1 MDIQR
6 SLQLLGGGLFALTVI
21 TGFCC
26 PPGLVPSI
34 VSMGLACATAVVF
47 LGVLVMS
54 LAKNHRIGGL
64 VKAVI
69 YIALILVLVGS
80 AGTYFLNNDALV
92 EMSQGDA
99 VVLNEDGYTLA
110 FAGSNGTELAN
121 ASFEVV
127 LTRPDMVSFHETISQ
142 NDPLKIDGVRVHPME
157 VYEDGAVFLIEQDIF
172 TKIMGLGGILF
183 LIGLGLMVLPT
194 ARKKGVQ

>member
-6 SLQLLGGGLFALTVI
+6 SLQLLGGGLFALAVI

-34 VSMGLACATAVVF
+34 VSVGLACATAVVF
-47 LGVLVMS
+47 LGVLVLT

-69 YIALILVLVGS
+69 YTSLILMLVGS

-92 EMSQGDA
+92 EMSHGDVA
-99 VVLNEDGYTLA
+99 VLNEDGYTLA
-110 FAGSNGTELAN
+110 FNGSDGTELSS

-142 NDPLKIDGVRVHPME
+142 NEPLKIDGLRIHPME
-157 VYEDGAVFLIEQDIF
+157 VYEDGAVFLFEEDIF
-172 TKIMGLGGILF
+172 TKVMGLGGIFF
-183 LIGLGLMVLPT
+183 LIGLGLLALPT

>member
-6 SLQLLGGGLFALTVI
+6 SLQLLGGGLFALAVI

-26 PPGLVPSI
+26 SPGLVPSI
-34 VSMGLACATAVVF
+34 VSVGLACATAVVF
-47 LGVLVMS
+47 LGVLVLT

-69 YIALILVLVGS
+69 YTSLILMLVGS

-92 EMSQGDA
+92 EMSHGDVA
-99 VVLNEDGYTLA
+99 VLNEDGYTLA
-110 FAGSNGTELAN
+110 FNGSDGTELSN

-142 NDPLKIDGVRVHPME
+142 NEPLKIDGLRIHPME
-157 VYEDGAVFLIEQDIF
+157 VYEDGAVFLFEEDIF
-172 TKIMGLGGILF
+172 TKVMGLGGILF
-183 LIGLGLMVLPT
+183 LIGLGLLALPT

>member
-6 SLQLLGGGLFALTVI
+6 SLQLLGGGLFTLAVI

-34 VSMGLACATAVVF
+34 VSVGLACATAVVF
-47 LGVLVMS
+47 LGVLVLT

-69 YIALILVLVGS
+69 YTSLILMLVGS

-92 EMSQGDA
+92 EMSHGDVA
-99 VVLNEDGYTLA
+99 VLNEDGYTLA
-110 FAGSNGTELAN
+110 FNGSDGTELSN

-142 NDPLKIDGVRVHPME
+142 NEPLKIDGLRIHPME
-157 VYEDGAVFLIEQDIF
+157 VYEDGAVFLFEEDIF
-172 TKIMGLGGILF
+172 TKVMGLGGILF
-183 LIGLGLMVLPT
+183 LIGLGLLALPT

>member
-6 SLQLLGGGLFALTVI
+6 SLQLLGGGLFALAVI

-34 VSMGLACATAVVF
+34 VSVGLACATAVVF
-47 LGVLVMS
+47 LGVLV
-54 LAKNHRIGGL
+54 LTLVKNHRIGGL

-69 YIALILVLVGS
+69 YTSLILMLVGS

-92 EMSQGDA
+92 EMSHGDVA
-99 VVLNEDGYTLA
+99 VLNEDGYTLA
-110 FAGSNGTELAN
+110 FNGSDGTELSN

-142 NDPLKIDGVRVHPME
+142 NEPLKIDGLRIHPME
-157 VYEDGAVFLIEQDIF
+157 VYEDGAVFLFEEDIF
-172 TKIMGLGGILF
+172 TKVMGLGGILF
-183 LIGLGLMVLPT
+183 LIGLGLLALPT

>member
-6 SLQLLGGGLFALTVI
+6 SLQLLGGGLFALAVI

-34 VSMGLACATAVVF
+34 VSVGLACATAVVF
-47 LGVLVMS
+47 LGVLVLT

-69 YIALILVLVGS
+69 YTSLILMLVGS
-80 AGTYFLNNDALV
+80 TGTYFLNNDALV
-92 EMSQGDA
+92 EMSHGDVA
-99 VVLNEDGYTLA
+99 VLNEDGYTLA
-110 FAGSNGTELAN
+110 FNGSDGTELSN

-142 NDPLKIDGVRVHPME
+142 NEPLKIDGLRIHPME
-157 VYEDGAVFLIEQDIF
+157 VYEDGTVFLFEEDIF
-172 TKIMGLGGILF
+172 TKVMGLGGILF
-183 LIGLGLMVLPT
+183 LIGLGLLALPT

>member
-6 SLQLLGGGLFALTVI
+6 SLQLLGGGLFALAVI

-34 VSMGLACATAVVF
+34 VSVGLACATAVVF
-47 LGVLVMS
+47 LGGLVS
-54 LAKNHRIGGL
+54 TLAKNHRIGGL

-69 YIALILVLVGS
+69 CTSLILMLVGS

-92 EMSQGDA
+92 EMSHGDVA
-99 VVLNEDGYTLA
+99 VLNEDGYTLA
-110 FAGSNGTELAN
+110 FNGSDGTELSN

-142 NDPLKIDGVRVHPME
+142 NEPLKIDGLRIHPME
-157 VYEDGAVFLIEQDIF
+157 VYEDGAVFLFEEDIF
-172 TKIMGLGGILF
+172 TKVMGLGGILF
-183 LIGLGLMVLPT
+183 LIGLGLLALPT